1 MPCRRFG
8 VVFLRRIAIR
18 HRTTGTVLGLFV
30 LYGATL
36 AAQTYNLSAFSVPFV
51 QKSQTGAWG
60 INGRGAIVGSFTFV
74 KQNPGDYVTRGFK
87 RDANGVFEP
96 PITDPN
102 DLGYATSAR
111 AINDSGVIVG
121 EYNSSSTNSD
131 GPFHGFLLSN
141 GVFTDIYVTP
151 GAGTFVSGI
160 NNKGDFTGY
169 VTGYLGSGDLNSRGF
184 VSSGGQVT
192 VFDVPGTSHQT
203 IANGIAA
210 DGTIVG
216 GVWLQHRKYHVGFIR
231 GPLGNFK
238 LFQIPGSEYTYPL
251 AINNAV
257 HKIVGYYAVPSAGGG
272 CCIQHGF
279 VYDYLTGDS
288 ITVDW
293 PQPAG
298 IYTYI
303 TGINSHGEIVG
314 VADGG
319 NLVPVSFIGT
329 LGP

>member
-1 MPCRRFG
+1 M
-8 VVFLRRIAIR
+8 R
-18 HRTTGTVLGLFV
+18 HGKTGTLLGLFV

-36 AAQTYNLSAFSVPFV
+36 AAQTYNLSSFSVPFV
-51 QKSQTGAWG
+51 PISNTLAHG
-60 INGRGAIVGSFTFV
+60 INNRGAIVGDIFFV
-74 KQNPGDYVTRGFK
+74 KQNPLHYVTKGFK
-87 RDANGVFEP
+87 RDANGVFER

-102 DLGYATSAR
+102 DLGNATVAQ

-121 EYNSSSTNSD
+121 EYNSSSTSSD
-131 GPFHGFLLSN
+131 GPFHGFLLNN
-141 GVFTDIYVTP
+141 GVFTDIYVMP
-151 GAGTFVSGI
+151 GADTYVLGV

-169 VTGYLGSGDLNSRGF
+169 VTGFVGGGDLNSQGF

-192 VFDVPGTSHQT
+192 VFDVPGTSNQT

-216 GVWLQHRKYHVGFIR
+216 GVYLQNRNYHVGFIR

-238 LFQIPGSEYTYPL
+238 LFQIPNSRYTYPL

-257 HKIVGYYAVPSAGGG
+257 HKIVGYYDVLGAGGI
-272 CCIQHGF
+272 CCISHGF

-314 VADGG
+314 YADGG

-329 LGP
+329 PGP